1 MNIVFLDRNTFAP
14 EVRFPTDALGDCRWR
29 DYPVT
34 RPEEVVAHA
43 HDAEVLLSN
52 KIRVSAEH
60 MAALPRLRLVAATAT
75 GVDHIDLEAARA
87 RGLAVA
93 NVRGYAVNTVPEHVF
108 ALMLALRRSL
118 FGYREDVRAGRWSKS
133 DIYCLLTRPLRDLA
147 GGTLGIVGGGS
158 LGSAVARLGVA
169 FGMRVLQAERRGAT
183 TTRPGHTPF
192 DQVLAES
199 DALTL
204 HIPLTPETRHL
215 IGAPEF
221 ARMKPGAILIN
232 TARGAL
238 VDTQALLVALQ
249 SGRLAGAGID
259 VLEVE
264 PPPRTIRC
272 SPPICRTSSSRR
284 MSPGPASKRSSA
296 SPTRS
301 WPTSRRSC
309 AASPATAWFETMKSI
324 RQD

>member
-14 EVRFPTDALGDCRWR
+14 AVRFPTEALGDCRWR
-29 DYPVT
+29 DYPTT
-34 RPEEVVAHA
+34 RPEEVTARA
-43 HDAEVLLSN
+43 REAEVLLSN
-52 KIRVSAEH
+52 KVRVTAGH
-60 MAALPRLRLVAATAT
+60 MTELPRLKLIAATAT

-118 FGYREDVRAGRWSKS
+118 FGYRADLRAGRWSQS
-133 DIYCLLTRPLRDLA
+133 DVYCLLTQPLRDLA
-147 GGTLGIVGGGS
+147 GSTLGIVGGGS
-158 LGSAVARLGVA
+158 LGSAVARLGKA

-183 TTRPGHTPF
+183 ATRPGYTPF
-192 DQVLAES
+192 EQVLAES

-215 IGAPEF
+215 IGTAEL

-238 VDTQALLVALQ
+238 VDPQALLAALKR
-249 SGRLAGAGID
+249 GRLAGAGID
-259 VLEVE
+259 VLDVE
-264 PPPRTIRC
+264 PPAPDHPLLTADLPNLIVTPHIAWASLEAQQRLADEVMANVAAFARGE
-272 SPPICRTSSSRR
+272 SR
-284 MSPGPASKRSSA
+284 
-296 SPTRS
+296 
-301 WPTSRRSC
+301 SRVV
-309 AASPATAWFETMKSI
+309 
-324 RQD
+324 

>member
-1 MNIVFLDRNTFAP
+1 MNIVFLDRSTFAP
-14 EVRFPTDALGDCRWR
+14 EVRFPTAALGDCRWR
-29 DYPVT
+29 EYPMTHPADVLART
-34 RPEEVVAHA
+34 Q
-43 HDAEVLLSN
+43 DADIVLTN
-52 KIRVSAEH
+52 KVRLGAEH
-60 MAALPRLRLVAATAT
+60 LAALPRLRLIAATAT

-118 FGYREDVRAGRWSKS
+118 FGYREDVHAGRWSQS
-133 DIYCLLTRPLRDLA
+133 DIYCLLTQPLRDLA

-158 LGSAVARLGVA
+158 LGSAVARLGAA
-169 FGMRVLQAERRGAT
+169 FGMRVLQAERRGAAV
-183 TTRPGHTPF
+183 TRPGRTPF

-204 HIPLTPETRHL
+204 HIPLTPETRYL
-215 IGAPEF
+215 IGAPEL

-238 VDTQALLVALQ
+238 VDPRALLAALK

-264 PPPRTIRC
+264 PPPPDHPLLTADLPNLIITPHVAWASLEAQQRLADEVMANIAAFLRGE
-272 SPPICRTSSSRR
+272 SRNR
-284 MSPGPASKRSSA
+284 VV
-296 SPTRS
+296 
-301 WPTSRRSC
+301 
-309 AASPATAWFETMKSI
+309 
-324 RQD
+324 

>member
-1 MNIVFLDRNTFAP
+1 MAR
-14 EVRFPTDALGDCRWR
+14 
-29 DYPVT
+29 
-34 RPEEVVAHA
+34 A

-60 MAALPRLRLVAATAT
+60 MAALPRLKFIAATAT

-118 FGYREDVRAGRWSKS
+118 FGYREDVRAGRWSK
-133 DIYCLLTRPLRDLA
+133 IRYLLPVDAAAARSRRRHARHRRRRLARECGRTSGRSLRHA
-147 GGTLGIVGGGS
+147 GVTGR
-158 LGSAVARLGVA
+158 APRCHDDA
-169 FGMRVLQAERRGAT
+169 
-183 TTRPGHTPF
+183 PGHTPF

-221 ARMKPGAILIN
+221 ARMKPGGDSDQHRARRAGGPTR
-232 TARGAL
+232 TAGGAPER
-238 VDTQALLVALQ
+238 
-249 SGRLAGAGID
+249 S
-259 VLEVE
+259 
-264 PPPRTIRC
+264 PRRRRYRRARC
-272 SPPICRTSSSRR
+272 RAAA
-284 MSPGPASKRSSA
+284 PGPPAA
-296 SPTRS
+296 Y
-301 WPTSRRSC
+301 RRSAEPHRH
-309 AASPATAWFETMKSI
+309 AACRLGQHRSAAAP
-324 RQD
+324 RRRGHGQRRGVRPRRVP

>member
-34 RPEEVVAHA
+34 RPEEVVARA

-238 VDTQALLVALQ
+238 VDPQALLVALQ

-264 PPPRTIRC
+264 PPPPDHPLLVADLPNLIVTPHIAWASIEAQQRLADEVMANVAAFVRGE
-272 SPPICRTSSSRR
+272 SRNR
-284 MSPGPASKRSSA
+284 
-296 SPTRS
+296 
-301 WPTSRRSC
+301 
-309 AASPATAWFETMKSI
+309 I
-324 RQD
+324 V

>member
-1 MNIVFLDRNTFAP
+1 MNIVFLDRSTFAP
-14 EVRFPTDALGDCRWR
+14 AVRFPTDALGDCRWR
-29 DYPVT
+29 EYPMT
-34 RPEEVVAHA
+34 RAADVVARA
-43 HDAEVLLSN
+43 QDADIVLTN
-52 KIRVSAEH
+52 KVRLTAEQL
-60 MAALPRLRLVAATAT
+60 AALPRLRLIAATAT
-75 GVDHIDLEAARA
+75 GVDHIDFEAARA

-133 DIYCLLTRPLRDLA
+133 DIYCLLTQPLRDLA

-158 LGSAVARLGVA
+158 LGSAVARLGAA
-169 FGMRVLQAERRGAT
+169 FGMRVLQAERRGAAV
-183 TTRPGHTPF
+183 TRPGRTPF
-192 DQVLAES
+192 GQVLAES

-215 IGAPEF
+215 IGAPEL

-238 VDTQALLVALQ
+238 VDPRALLAALK

-264 PPPRTIRC
+264 PPPADHPLLTADLPNLIVTPHVAWASLEAQQRLADEVMANIAAFARGE
-272 SPPICRTSSSRR
+272 SRNR
-284 MSPGPASKRSSA
+284 
-296 SPTRS
+296 
-301 WPTSRRSC
+301 
-309 AASPATAWFETMKSI
+309 I
-324 RQD
+324 V